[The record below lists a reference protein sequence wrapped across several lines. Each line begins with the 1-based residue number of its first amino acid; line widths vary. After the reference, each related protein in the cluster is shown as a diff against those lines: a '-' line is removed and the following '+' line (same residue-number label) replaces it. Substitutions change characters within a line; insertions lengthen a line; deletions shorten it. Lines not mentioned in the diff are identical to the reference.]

1 MSDQVSRSS
10 RGLRQLFDLLF
21 VKPTPDHTRAAVAQ
35 AGDYNVSLE
44 ERGLALA
51 AKSLHFRPAGLGV
64 HQAAVA
70 RLDTAGVVRGGM

>member
-51 AKSLHFRPAGLGV
+51 AK
-64 HQAAVA
+64 AAVA